1 MKLSGLIVLAS
12 GINAENAYAS
22 NFQVTKTRASRLN
35 IKWDVAGD
43 DNADDWAVSVM
54 DQAGRNYS
62 VSSRNPSSSWREIRG
77 LRPAQKYFITINST
91 GAGGE
96 GEAHTFEA
104 YTSPRGVA
112 SAFVSMRE
120 HEGVNLEW
128 TAVGGADQYRIVDED
143 TQQEWFVNGQS
154 HWAQMT
160 PGESKN
166 LAVYTVACGSDCAN
180 PPNNAYGKP
189 FKFVATS
196 VPPAPL
202 NVRIADLAV
211 SDLDSADARIAW
223 TNPEF
228 GNWDN
233 IKIEYSPN
241 DPPAKTETPTYAP
254 AGFIND
260 STMINGLY
268 QNTIYTFTV
277 RFVSNNVEG
286 PAESYTYAIDDFSF
300 EKSRKPS
307 TMTCK
312 VPMYLRPENLRVKRD
327 IFGDATMEVSWDHPK
342 AKAPEGGY
350 KLVFAPFQD
359 IIDAKPWSEIVS
371 SDQNTF
377 TVKGHNYDP
386 YEEYLVS
393 VVALHDEYV
402 GDANGVDFIASHFT
416 GTAIKNERNV
426 AFVAP
431 DSCCGSTRHNSKDSS
446 CCGGQLISDDLLCCR
461 DVPYQSYEFKCCG
474 NGNLVPVDQSC

>member
-1 MKLSGLIVLAS
+1 
-12 GINAENAYAS
+12 
-22 NFQVTKTRASRLN
+22 
-35 IKWDVAGD
+35 
-43 DNADDWAVSVM
+43 
-54 DQAGRNYS
+54 
-62 VSSRNPSSSWREIRG
+62 
-77 LRPAQKYFITINST
+77 
-91 GAGGE
+91 
-96 GEAHTFEA
+96 
-104 YTSPRGVA
+104 
-112 SAFVSMRE
+112 
-120 HEGVNLEW
+120 
-128 TAVGGADQYRIVDED
+128 
-143 TQQEWFVNGQS
+143 
-154 HWAQMT
+154 MT

-180 PPNNAYGKP
+180 PPNAAYGKP

-312 VPMYLRPENLRVKRD
+312 VPMYLR
-327 IFGDATMEVSWDHPK
+327 
-342 AKAPEGGY
+342 
-350 KLVFAPFQD
+350 
-359 IIDAKPWSEIVS
+359 
-371 SDQNTF
+371 
-377 TVKGHNYDP
+377 
-386 YEEYLVS
+386 
-393 VVALHDEYV
+393 
-402 GDANGVDFIASHFT
+402 
-416 GTAIKNERNV
+416 
-426 AFVAP
+426 
-431 DSCCGSTRHNSKDSS
+431 
-446 CCGGQLISDDLLCCR
+446 
-461 DVPYQSYEFKCCG
+461 
-474 NGNLVPVDQSC
+474 